1 MTFAKRLTRLILSTG
16 MNYAEF
22 SEWVGMSDH
31 TLRGWAKGEAEPKGL
46 AELRAK
52 KEEEGLTWTQVMS
65 DADHMR
71 SMRQLGNIKR
81 LTGCTWEELLGG
93 E

>member
-16 MNYAEF
+16 MNYTEF

-31 TLRGWAKGEAEPKGL
+31 TLRGWAQGVAEPKGL
-46 AELRAK
+46 AELRVR
-52 KEEEGLTWTQVMS
+52 KEEEGLTWTQVMA
-65 DADHMR
+65 DADDMR
-71 SMRQLGNIKR
+71 SVRQLGNIKR